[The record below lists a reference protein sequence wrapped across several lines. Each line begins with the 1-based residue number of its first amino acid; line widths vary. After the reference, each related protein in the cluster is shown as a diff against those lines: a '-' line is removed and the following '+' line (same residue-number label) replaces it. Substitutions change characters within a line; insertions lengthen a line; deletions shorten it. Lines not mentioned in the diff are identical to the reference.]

1 MRISTNQMYQRGLN
15 NILDLQQRVMKLQDQ
30 QSSGLKVLSPSDDPV
45 ASAQIELMKNRIGST
60 ELLQKNRQT
69 VESALSLEEGIL
81 SDTINSLHR
90 LREIQIQAGNGALS
104 EEDRKTLAVEATSI
118 LSQLQDYANTKDA
131 NGNYMFS
138 GGQSTVQA
146 ISINSSAQYVYNG
159 DSTQRLQAV
168 THSLKVATN
177 DTGDNV
183 FMRIPNGNGIF
194 TVNQTATPNTGS
206 GVVSTGSVVNASAYV
221 PDNYTMSFALNSQG
235 KMVVMVSST
244 ASGNVVPPTGLPDD
258 APLYQDG
265 SVVNFNGMELT
276 VSGTPAPGDSFAI
289 NPAKNESIFSTVQ
302 RMISNLNKP
311 YKTSVEKASTE
322 TENNQLLSQLDK
334 AFSHISNVQAD
345 LGARLNQLASAENAN
360 QNLLDTS
367 NAALKLLR
375 EIDPY
380 QVASELTLQ
389 LYNLQIA
396 QKSYVQI
403 QGMSL
408 FNYI

>member
-30 QSSGLKVLSPSDDPV
+30 NSSGLKVLSPSDDPV

-69 VESALSLEEGIL
+69 VDSALSLEEGIL

-146 ISINSSAQYVYNG
+146 ISINSTGQYVYNG

-194 TVNQTATPNTGS
+194 TVNQTATPNTGT
-206 GVVSTGSVVNASAYV
+206 GVVSTGSIVNASAYV

-235 KMVVMVSST
+235 KMVVMVSGT
-244 ASGNVVPPTGLPDD
+244 ASGDVVPPTGLPDD

-276 VSGTPAPGDSFAI
+276 VSGTPAAGDSFAI

-311 YKTSVEKASTE
+311 YKTSVDKALIE

-389 LYNLQIA
+389 IYNLQIA

>member
-69 VESALSLEEGIL
+69 VDSALSLEEGIL

-146 ISINSSAQYVYNG
+146 ISINSTGQYVYNG

-194 TVNQTATPNTGS
+194 TVNQTATPNTGT
-206 GVVSTGSVVNASAYV
+206 GVVSTGSIVNASAYV

-235 KMVVMVSST
+235 KMVVMVSGT
-244 ASGNVVPPTGLPDD
+244 ASGDVVPPTGLPDD

-276 VSGTPAPGDSFAI
+276 VSGTPAAGDSFAI

-311 YKTSVEKASTE
+311 YKTSVDKALIE

-389 LYNLQIA
+389 IYNLQIA

>member
-1 MRISTNQMYQRGLN
+1 MRISTNQMYQRGLS
-15 NILDLQQRVMKLQDQ
+15 NILELQQRVMRLHDQ

-45 ASAQIELMKNRIGST
+45 ASAQIELMNHRIGAT
-60 ELLQKNRQT
+60 ELLQKNRQA

-90 LREIQIQAGNGALS
+90 LREIQIQAGNGSLS

-118 LSQLQDYANTKDA
+118 LSQLQDYANTKDS
-131 NGNYMFS
+131 NSNYMFS
-138 GGQSTVQA
+138 GGQSTVRP
-146 ISINSSAQYVYNG
+146 ITLNSSGQYVYNG
-159 DSTQRLQAV
+159 DSTQRFQAV
-168 THSLKVATN
+168 THSLQVATN

-194 TVNQTATPNTGS
+194 TVNQSATPNTGT
-206 GVVSTGSVVNASAYV
+206 GVVSTGSVINASAYV

-235 KMVVMVSST
+235 NMVVMVSGA
-244 ASGNVVPPTGLPDD
+244 ASGDVVPPTGLPDD
-258 APLYQDG
+258 APLYKDG
-265 SVVNFNGMELT
+265 DAVNFNGMELT
-276 VSGTPAPGDSFAI
+276 VTGTPAAGDSFVV
-289 NPAKNESIFSTVQ
+289 NPAKNESMFSTVQ
-302 RMISNLNKP
+302 RMIANLNKP
-311 YKTSVEKASTE
+311 YKTAVEKAATE

-334 AFSHISNVQAD
+334 SFNHLSNIQAD
-345 LGARLNQLASAENAN
+345 LGARLNQLTSAENAN

-367 NAALKLLR
+367 ASALKLLR
-375 EIDPY
+375 EVDPY

-389 LYNLQIA
+389 IYNLQIA
-396 QKSYVQI
+396 QQSYVQI

>member
-69 VESALSLEEGIL
+69 VDSALSLEEGIL

-146 ISINSSAQYVYNG
+146 ISINSTGQYVYNG

-194 TVNQTATPNTGS
+194 TVNQTATPNTGT

-235 KMVVMVSST
+235 KMVVMVSGA

-276 VSGTPAPGDSFAI
+276 VSGTPAAGDSFAI

-311 YKTSVEKASTE
+311 YKTSVEKALTE

>member
-1 MRISTNQMYQRGLN
+1 MRISSNQMYLRGLN

-60 ELLQKNRQT
+60 ELLQKNRQA
-69 VESALSLEEGIL
+69 VDSALSLEEGVL
-81 SDTINSLHR
+81 TDTIHSLNR

-118 LSQLQDYANTKDA
+118 LNQLQDYANTKDA

-138 GGQSTVQA
+138 GGQSTVQP
-146 ISINSSAQYVYNG
+146 ISVNSSGQYIYHG
-159 DSTQRLQAV
+159 DSTQRFQSV

-183 FMRIPNGNGIF
+183 FMRIPNGNGFF
-194 TVNQTATPNTGS
+194 TVNKTATPNAGTV
-206 GVVSTGSVVNASAYV
+206 VVSTGSVVNAAAYV
-221 PDNYTMSFALNSQG
+221 PDNYTMSFALNTLGQT
-235 KMVVMVSST
+235 VVMVNGT
-244 ASGNVVPPTGLPDD
+244 ASGDVIPPSGLPDD
-258 APLYQDG
+258 APLYKDG
-265 SVVNFNGMELT
+265 EVINFNGIELT
-276 VSGTPAPGDSFAI
+276 VSGTPVAGDSFAI
-289 NPAKNESIFSTVQ
+289 DPAKNESLFSTVQ
-302 RMISNLNKP
+302 RMISNLNQP
-311 YKTSVEKASTE
+311 YKTAVEKASTE

-334 AFSHISNVQAD
+334 SFNHIANIQAD
-345 LGARLNQLASAENAN
+345 LGARLNQLASADNAN

-367 NAALKLLR
+367 NASLKLLR

-389 LYNLQIA
+389 IYNLQIA